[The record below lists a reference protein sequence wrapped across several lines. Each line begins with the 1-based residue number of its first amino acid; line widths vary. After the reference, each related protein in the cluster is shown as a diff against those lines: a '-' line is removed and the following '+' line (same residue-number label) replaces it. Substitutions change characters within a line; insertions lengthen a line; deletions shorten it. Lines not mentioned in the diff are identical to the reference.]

1 MRIPMWVLAP
11 VLVAIGLGFCMVVFG
26 PGLVAPRSEAH
37 GSRAKIRRGPTL
49 PATCKGSE
57 LFIHET
63 PGPVIMVA
71 DPASCSGVAVWEETQ
86 IDEVVTEWPSF
97 VSSYFDERVK
107 LTITGG
113 ATNTLVI
120 EEALAGNGEL
130 ELNLLGKR
138 MRVTSPSSI
147 DLSTIEASGNTVD
160 DALPFSYVVWFEETG
175 GPGACAEGSLNCAVL
190 AGTRD
195 TPTAVEYTA
204 NALIAIPVVQTPAT
218 VSTDGPLLVDPLFH
232 ALPLSAKSVQ
242 DTASTGDGLSAATI
256 IALGGDGTTFLTVNE
271 IAWVTVHGFQ
281 VVSAFDMATEP
292 AFILDSV
299 ADASGQE
306 PFDEVNSMADVSE
319 LSDGTTIGT
328 TNFFHLT
335 VFQGVY
341 EIAGISYSRV
351 FLNPPT
357 CSYTANNLA
366 DALIDLNSCTNF
378 TRPTGFKSLAQIGRV
393 LVKND
398 TNLINSIDT
407 PAVAAANTEGGFEG
421 VGNIVGPDGA
431 GDGNVAVFDGVA
443 GHRVRDSGTPYP
455 PLMMEI
461 ERSVDQ
467 LLSSGVDEFIAF
479 DLETDDDDDWFD
491 AGVDDT
497 KVEVGFTGRL
507 EVMLTL
513 RADVDPAGAP
523 KELCVRIYVDGVLP
537 AGVEYGC
544 FLTSDTNDTS
554 APFFDVFDVVP
565 GTDLTFEVLGTAD
578 LAMRATLNC
587 ERKL

>member
-1 MRIPMWVLAP
+1 MSATVKTSLA
-11 VLVAIGLGFCMVVFG
+11 VAAFIA
-26 PGLVAPRSEAH
+26 GLVFCTVIFSPMVFAPDAEAH

-49 PATCKGSE
+49 PTTCRGAE
-57 LFIHET
+57 LFIHDIA
-63 PGPVIMVA
+63 GPVLKVS
-71 DPASCSGVAVWEETQ
+71 DPTSCDGVAVWEVATM
-86 IDEVVTEWPSF
+86 DEVVDEWAGF
-97 VSSYFDERVK
+97 VSSFFDERVK

-120 EEALAGNGEL
+120 EEAVAGNGEL

-147 DLSTIEASGNTVD
+147 DLSAIEASGNPVD
-160 DALPFSYVVWFEETG
+160 DALPFFYVVWFEETG
-175 GPGACAEGSLNCAVL
+175 GPGACAEGSLDCAIL

-195 TPTAVEYTA
+195 TITALEYTA

-218 VSTDGPLLVDPLFH
+218 VSTAGPLLVDPLFH
-232 ALPLSAKSVQ
+232 ALPISAKNVQ
-242 DTASTGDGLSAATI
+242 DTAKTGDGLSAATAI
-256 IALGGDGTTFLTVNE
+256 TLGGDGTTFLTVNQ

-319 LSDGTTIGT
+319 LSDGTTIGA
-328 TNFFHLT
+328 TNYFHLT

-351 FLNPPT
+351 FLNPAT

-366 DALIDLNSCTNF
+366 DALIDLNSCTNK
-378 TRPTGFKSLAQIGRV
+378 TKPAGFKSLAQIGRL

-398 TNLINSIDT
+398 TNLINTIDT
-407 PAVAAANTEGGFEG
+407 PAAAESTEGGFEG
-421 VGNIVGPDGA
+421 VGNIVGPVVA
-431 GDGNVAVFDGVA
+431 GDGNAVIFDGVA
-443 GHRVRDSGTPYP
+443 GHRVKDSGTPYP
-455 PLMMEI
+455 PLMMRI
-461 ERSVDQ
+461 ERSADQ
-467 LLSSGVDEFIAF
+467 LLLSGVDEFIQF
-479 DLETDDDDDWFD
+479 DLETDDDDNWFD

-497 KVEVGFTGRL
+497 KVEVDFTGRL
-507 EVMLTL
+507 ECMLTL

-554 APFFDVFDVVP
+554 APFFDVFTVIP
-565 GTDLTFEVLGTAD
+565 AFDLTFEVLGTAD